1 MLQTTK
7 RHDRVR
13 YVYTHNERSLSIII
27 TNIDN
32 IVRKWSLML
41 IPIAVIA
48 PIISFFFHGVL
59 ITTQAAR
66 CPLRLLDHR
75 HPQVGGTL
83 LRFPEKLITK
93 KEVYRTTLVK
103 QS

>member
-1 MLQTTK
+1 MVVNV
-7 RHDRVR
+7 D
-13 YVYTHNERSLSIII
+13 
-27 TNIDN
+27 TNCCDCAN
-32 IVRKWSLML
+32 YK
-41 IPIAVIA
+41 
-48 PIISFFFHGVL
+48 FFFHGVL

-75 HPQVGGTL
+75 HPQVGGAL